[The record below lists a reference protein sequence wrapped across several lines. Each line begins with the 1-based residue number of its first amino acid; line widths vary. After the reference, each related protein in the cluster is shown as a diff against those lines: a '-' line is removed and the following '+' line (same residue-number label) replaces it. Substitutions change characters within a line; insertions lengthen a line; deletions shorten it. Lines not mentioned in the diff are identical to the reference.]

1 MLKALTEGG
10 GKRAHEA
17 TVSFLGV
24 HPAEIKRPRHKV
36 LSAIV
41 FIATKV
47 KRW

>member
-1 MLKALTEGG
+1 MKGG
-10 GKRAHEA
+10 GKHARDAKI
-17 TVSFLGV
+17 SFLGI
-24 HPAEIKRPRHKV
+24 HPAEIKRPRNKV